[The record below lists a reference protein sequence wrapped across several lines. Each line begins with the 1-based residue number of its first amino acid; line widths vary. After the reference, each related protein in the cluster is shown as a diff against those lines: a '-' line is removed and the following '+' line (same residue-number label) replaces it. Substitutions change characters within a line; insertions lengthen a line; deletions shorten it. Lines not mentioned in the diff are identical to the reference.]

1 MEYLSDCLDSLL
13 SGLVVGLG
21 LAIFIFICVF
31 VTDDYN
37 WQKAYIEESM
47 AIEQDIQLQIEELEG
62 WYNED

>member
-1 MEYLSDCLDSLL
+1 MEYLSDCLDNLP
-13 SGLVVGLG
+13 SGLVIGLG
-21 LAIFIFICVF
+21 IAIFIFICVF

-37 WQKAYIEESM
+37 WQKANIEESM